1 MVASRSLHASNKLNQ
16 GRLEMSVF
24 MMKHIFNYSLKLI
37 QFIYSYISCFA
48 FSLFFSPLT
57 RHGMNDSNN
66 NDSEAHS
73 LKGTSTK
80 TTNNFKPQNTM
91 FAIKNFQTFS
101 KTLVLAFTFHGGS
114 HLE

>member
-24 MMKHIFNYSLKLI
+24 MMKHIFHIFNYSLKLI
-37 QFIYSYISCFA
+37 QYIYSYISCFA

-66 NDSEAHS
+66 NASEAHI
-73 LKGTSTK
+73 LRNYGVLQGAPAPKQMWGPLLFITK
-80 TTNNFKPQNTM
+80 FKFP
-91 FAIKNFQTFS
+91 
-101 KTLVLAFTFHGGS
+101 
-114 HLE
+114 

>member
-24 MMKHIFNYSLKLI
+24 MMKHIFSFSLKLI
-37 QFIYSYISCFA
+37 QYIYSYISCFA

-66 NDSEAHS
+66 NDSEAHI
-73 LKGTSTK
+73 LRNYGVFQGAPAPKEMWGPLFFITK
-80 TTNNFKPQNTM
+80 FKFP
-91 FAIKNFQTFS
+91 
-101 KTLVLAFTFHGGS
+101 
-114 HLE
+114 